1 MAIYEKRVK
10 EDIRFAKIF
19 VLLLN
24 ALLVVDLFRMFI
36 GNEIIVSI
44 VQYIIYIG
52 CAIYTYWQIVVCKK
66 FKIDKYLF
74 YFVCFLIFTILFSYL
89 VCPDTQKSYSYY
101 ILFVITRSIP
111 ALYFTLYLDRE
122 KLKLTFYYLQ
132 KYCFIWLLYAVAG
145 MFWIPKHT
153 NSWNQ
158 YSITY
163 GYNLLIP
170 TCLVIFYFIRDKK
183 IIWLIYSIIFSVS
196 ILWRGSRGAI
206 LCTLLFILPLYIMQH
221 KVDKKIKKW
230 FKTIV
235 LVGLAIWVIWNFKNI
250 AGVLGYFF
258 PNSRTLTLLSSDAN
272 FDSGRAYIQSLYWR
286 EIMLNPFKFN
296 GIFSDRIYYS
306 RVTQEIYDMTNY
318 PHNLVVE
325 LFYQWS
331 IPFGIIIFVTM
342 ILGIIRSMLC
352 INKIK
357 NNELVCLVLIFFVS
371 GFIKLFFSASY
382 LVSVEFYLLVGII
395 ICAGRIN
402 RFKIG
407 E

>member
-1 MAIYEKRVK
+1 MGIYEKRVK

-24 ALLVVDLFRMFI
+24 ALLIVDLFRMFI
-36 GNEIIVSI
+36 GTEIIVSI

-52 CAIYTYWQIVVCKK
+52 CAIYTYWQIVVCKR

-74 YFVCFLIFTILFSYL
+74 CFVCFLIFTILFSFL
-89 VCPDTQKSYSYY
+89 VCPDAKKSYSYY

-111 ALYFTLYLDRE
+111 ALYFTLYLDKE
-122 KLKLTFYYLQ
+122 KLKLTFDYLH
-132 KYCFIWLLYAVAG
+132 KYHFIWLLYAVVG
-145 MFWIPKHT
+145 IFWIPKHT

-170 TCLVIFYFIRDKK
+170 TCITVYFFSRDKK
-183 IIWLIYSIIFSVS
+183 IIWIIYTVIFSIS
-196 ILWRGSRGAI
+196 ILWRGSRGSI
-206 LCTLLFILPLYIMQH
+206 LCLLVFVLLLYIINYRAE
-221 KVDKKIKKW
+221 KRVVKW
-230 FKTIV
+230 FKIIM
-235 LVGLAIWVIWNFKNI
+235 LIGFGIMLMWNFKNI
-250 AGVLGYFF
+250 ALLLGNFF
-258 PNSRTLTLLSSDAN
+258 PNSRTLTLLSSNAN
-272 FDSGRAYIQSLYWR
+272 FDSGRKYIQSLYWK
-286 EIMLNPFKFN
+286 EIMLHPFKFN

-331 IPFGIIIFVTM
+331 IPFGIIIFVAM
-342 ILGIIRSMLC
+342 IFCIIRSILGI
-352 INKIK
+352 NKVK
-357 NNELVCLVLIFFVS
+357 NNDLICMVLIFFVS

-395 ICAGRIN
+395 ICSRKIN

>member
-1 MAIYEKRVK
+1 MKIYEKRVK

-52 CAIYTYWQIVVCKK
+52 CAIYTYWQIAVYKK
-66 FKIDKYLF
+66 FKIDKNLVCF
-74 YFVCFLIFTILFSYL
+74 ICFLILTILFSFL
-89 VCPDTQKSYSYY
+89 ICPDAKKSYSYY

-111 ALYFTLYLDRE
+111 ALYFTLYLDKE
-122 KLKLTFYYLQ
+122 KLKLTFEYLQ
-132 KYCFIWLLYAVAG
+132 KYRFIWLLYAVVG
-145 MFWIPKHT
+145 IFWIPKHT

-170 TCLVIFYFIRDKK
+170 TCITVYFFIRDKK
-183 IIWLIYSIIFSVS
+183 IIWIIYTIIFSIS

-206 LCTLLFILPLYIMQH
+206 LCLLVFILLLYIMSYRAE
-221 KVDKKIKKW
+221 KRVVKLLKI
-230 FKTIV
+230 TILIGFGIIV
-235 LVGLAIWVIWNFKNI
+235 MWNFKNV
-250 AGVLGYFF
+250 ASLLGNFF
-258 PNSRTLTLLSSDAN
+258 PNSRTLALLSSNAN

-286 EIMLNPFKFN
+286 EIMLHPFKFN

-331 IPFGIIIFVTM
+331 IPFGIVIFVVM

>member
-1 MAIYEKRVK
+1 MKIYEKKVK

-44 VQYIIYIG
+44 VQYTIYIG
-52 CAIYTYWQIVVCKK
+52 CAIYTYWQILVCKK

-74 YFVCFLIFTILFSYL
+74 CFVCFLIFTILFSYL

-111 ALYFTLYLDRE
+111 SLYFTLYIDKE

-132 KYCFIWLLYAVAG
+132 KYRFIWLLYAVAG

-170 TCLVIFYFIRDKK
+170 TCIVIFYFIRDKK
-183 IIWLIYSIIFSVS
+183 IKWFIYSIIFSVS

-206 LCTLLFILPLYIMQH
+206 LCELLFILPLYIMQH
-221 KVDKKIKKW
+221 KAERKIKKW
-230 FKTIV
+230 FKILL
-235 LVGLAIWVIWNFKNI
+235 LVGLAILVMWNFKNI

-272 FDSGRAYIQSLYWR
+272 FDSGRAYIQSVYWR
-286 EIMLNPFKFN
+286 EIMLHPFKFN

-306 RVTQEIYDMTNY
+306 SVTQEIYDMTNY

-331 IPFGIIIFVTM
+331 IPFGMIIFVTM
-342 ILGIIRSMLC
+342 ILGIIRSVLS

-357 NNELVCLVLIFFVS
+357 NNELVCLVLIFLVS

-382 LVSVEFYLLVGII
+382 LVSVEFYLLIGII